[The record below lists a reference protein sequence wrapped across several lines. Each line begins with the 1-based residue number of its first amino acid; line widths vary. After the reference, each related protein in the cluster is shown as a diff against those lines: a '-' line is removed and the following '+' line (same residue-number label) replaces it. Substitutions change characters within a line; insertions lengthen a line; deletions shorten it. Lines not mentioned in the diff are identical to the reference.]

1 MPVAVVAASIAVL
14 LLVRRHVE
22 VALAT
27 IMEQDTRLMIT
38 KAAAVVAVLAGMHW
52 AAMAAPAS

>member
-1 MPVAVVAASIAVL
+1 MAVVAASIAVL
-14 LLVRRHVE
+14 RVKQHVE

-38 KAAAVVAVLAGMHW
+38 KAAAVVAVLAGKHW